1 MQKTAI
7 VTGASRGFGR
17 GIASVLSMEGEY
29 KVFATARNK
38 AALDGLK
45 TSQRKC
51 LFAAFKKPLHKEMKV
66 AQFGGYVSE
75 ILSLIHI

>member
-29 KVFATARNK
+29 KYLPPQET
-38 AALDGLK
+38 
-45 TSQRKC
+45 
-51 LFAAFKKPLHKEMKV
+51 KPL
-66 AQFGGYVSE
+66 
-75 ILSLIHI
+75 

>member
-38 AALDGLK
+38 AALDSLK
-45 TSQRKC
+45 IRLYYLTYWLTTFHRNC
-51 LFAAFKKPLHKEMKV
+51 VRHFNYFKKV
-66 AQFGGYVSE
+66 
-75 ILSLIHI
+75 